1 MKLNETK
8 MRVLPSHICKTLSS
22 TIEQLHSK
30 KLDKLTRILPVV
42 EIKSCITNAR
52 TRGSGSI
59 LRVTEGILSCHG
71 REDNLVLVKVDTN
84 LEWSGEAAGRGVSG
98 GGGGGSPKVSTHPVI
113 TSKYLVHRNVKVNV
127 VSP

>member
-1 MKLNETK
+1 MKLMT
-8 MRVLPSHICKTLSS
+8 VLPSRICKTLA
-22 TIEQLHSK
+22 IHYYKPNILE
-30 KLDKLTRILPVV
+30 KLTRILPVV

-52 TRGSGSI
+52 TRASGSI